1 MSDLF
6 RDSTAGQLIRLVTRN
21 RVLQYPEEHDPSLYE
36 KYINVEKSANLA
48 RTGTT
53 QSKPND
59 ANEKAKDLEQT
70 PALAAE
76 NQELS
81 ANSSTSTLADPN
93 ALVNVPSGQPVDP
106 ERGRDGHVVDWFG
119 DNDQEVSVALFF
131 CRILILIAV
140 RTH

>member
-21 RVLQYPEEHDPSLYE
+21 RVLQYPEERDSTLYE

-53 QSKPND
+53 KSKPSD
-59 ANEKAKDLEQT
+59 ESEKAKKLDQS
-70 PALAAE
+70 PVLAPEDQAS
-76 NQELS
+76 S

-119 DNDQEVSVALFF
+119 DNDQEVQF
-131 CRILILIAV
+131 V
-140 RTH
+140 RCLSASCANPK